1 MKLNKIVSLA
11 LAGVLAT
18 SMLAGCND
26 KGASSEVEV
35 PTNTASVVDTF
46 NKELKDELDGNDVQI
61 TFTYGSDMEKKAET
75 VMQVNGGDVADAD
88 TLVDGVKAMLNIDDD
103 DYLDSTAGATVNNFY
118 GSKLHQAAMAKGAQT
133 IVVVAEATDNLTEKQ
148 LMKEA
153 VSELTSNGSWANLV
167 TEKDDVNG
175 IDYTFKYEGE
185 LALVEGED
193 NGTVTTY
200 VIMMVT
206 CTTTTALAD

>member
-35 PTNTASVVDTF
+35 PTNTVSAVDTF
-46 NKELKDELDGNDVQI
+46 NKELKDKLDSNDVQI

-75 VMQVNGGDVADAD
+75 VMQVNGGNVANAD

-103 DYLDSTAGATVNNFY
+103 DYLDSTNRATINNFY
-118 GSKLHQAAMAKGAQT
+118 GSKLHQDPMAKGTQT
-133 IVVVAEATDNLTEKQ
+133 IIMVADATDNLTEKQ
-148 LMKEA
+148 LMKQA
-153 VSELTSNGSWANLV
+153 VSELTNSGSWENLV

-193 NGTVTTY
+193 DGTVTTY